1 MHLGSELASAR
12 RVEGC
17 DPLTG
22 LPNRRG
28 FEHHGVRVRAQHAG
42 GPHKLALLFVD
53 LDRFCRRGG
62 DEFVCALPHIDSE
75 DPAIALTAELRRAI
89 TRPCAL
95 GGHQVNVGARIGVV
109 RRPNPIRFR

>member
-1 MHLGSELASAR
+1 L
-12 RVEGC
+12 
-17 DPLTG
+17 
-22 LPNRRG
+22 
-28 FEHHGVRVRAQHAG
+28 
-42 GPHKLALLFVD
+42 
-53 LDRFCRRGG
+53 
-62 DEFVCALPHIDSE
+62 VCALPHIDSE